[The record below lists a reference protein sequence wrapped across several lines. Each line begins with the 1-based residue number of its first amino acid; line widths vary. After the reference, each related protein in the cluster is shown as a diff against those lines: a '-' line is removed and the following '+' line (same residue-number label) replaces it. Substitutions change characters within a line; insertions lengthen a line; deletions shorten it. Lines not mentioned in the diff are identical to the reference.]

1 MVRTV
6 ETLDLQLVHALYVD
20 GRASFRRIAAVLGV
34 SEQTVARRYRRLREI
49 GAVRVVGRLDPR
61 YLGHAQ
67 EWVMRLRCAPSATL
81 AVAQALA
88 KRSDTYRIRLASG
101 GTEIVCHMQAPDPQ
115 ARDALLLDTL
125 PATRQVISVEAHQVL
140 RLFRG
145 GPDSWLAPIA
155 SLSPEQVAEL
165 TPPPYDPAS
174 LDRSLTPPPH
184 EPASLDRS
192 LDDGDRLLLGE
203 LAHDGR
209 MHHAALAASTGWHE
223 STVRRRI
230 AHLRSSGALYFGVDF
245 DEHLL
250 GYSSHTVL
258 WISVNPAT
266 LNAAGTALAQHPQ
279 VAHAAATTGPT
290 NLLATVFCP
299 DADTLYGFIT
309 DQVGSLP
316 GIQTVQTAPVLRI
329 VKRAAAL
336 P

>member
-1 MVRTV
+1 M
-6 ETLDLQLVHALYVD
+6 ETLDLKLVHALYVD

-34 SEQTVARRYRRLREI
+34 SEQTVARRYRRLRET

-61 YLGHAQ
+61 YLGHAE

-88 KRSDTYRIRLASG
+88 QRPDTYRIRLASG
-101 GTEIVCHMQAPDPQ
+101 GTEIVCHMQTPDQ
-115 ARDALLLDTL
+115 RVRDTLLLDTL
-125 PATRQVISVEAHQVL
+125 PATRQVTSIDAHQVL
-140 RLFRG
+140 RVFRG
-145 GPDSWLAPIA
+145 GPDGWHAPIT
-155 SLSPEQVAEL
+155 SLGPEQVAEL
-165 TPPPYDPAS
+165 TPPPPDQAP
-174 LDRSLTPPPH
+174 LD
-184 EPASLDRS
+184 

-230 AHLRSSGALYFGVDF
+230 THLRDSGALYFGVDF
-245 DEHLL
+245 DEYQL

-258 WISVNPAT
+258 WISVTPAA
-266 LNAAGTALAQHPQ
+266 LDAAGTALARHPHI
-279 VAHAAATTGPT
+279 AHAAATTGPT
-290 NLLATVFCP
+290 NLMATVFCA
-299 DADTLYGFIT
+299 DADALYDFIT
-309 DQVGSLP
+309 DRVGSLP

-329 VKRAAAL
+329 VKRAATL